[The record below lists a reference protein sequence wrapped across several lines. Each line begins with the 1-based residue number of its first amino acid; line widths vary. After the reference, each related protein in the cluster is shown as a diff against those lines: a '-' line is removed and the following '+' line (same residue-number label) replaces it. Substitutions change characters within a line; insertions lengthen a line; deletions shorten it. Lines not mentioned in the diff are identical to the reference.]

1 VGADQRFN
9 RHLRALKPGGRAVI
23 LDNFLPEGKDPSLVR
38 KFFNIFSTL
47 LGTDINRRLGDLMK
61 NCSCEVTH
69 DEPSIAGGVD
79 RVAMLKQ
86 VLQSRQKILT
96 ADYHLP

>member
-1 VGADQRFN
+1 
-9 RHLRALKPGGRAVI
+9 L
-23 LDNFLPEGKDPSLVR
+23 S
-38 KFFNIFSTL
+38 
-47 LGTDINRRLGDLMK
+47 DLMK
-61 NCSCEVTH
+61 DCPCEVTH
-69 DEPSIAGGVD
+69 DEPSIAGGMY